1 MCIVCIPNNIIRNV
15 HIYLNSRIFPTT
27 GYARVLLFMFIRR
40 GLGGTGTGCLF
51 QFTYLDDRI
60 KRSLTFLKS
69 QNLYTM
75 HWAMFVFCI
84 LCDAWTAICRFL
96 LHSAS
101 QTYFACV
108 ILSIYTIYG
117 LEKPY
122 VMFKCQFQSKLG

>member
-1 MCIVCIPNNIIRNV
+1 MAFLKMSQMCIVCIPNNIIRNV
-15 HIYLNSRIFPTT
+15 YIYLNFSDYGLRTSVVIHV
-27 GYARVLLFMFIRR
+27 YKARARR
-40 GLGGTGTGCLF
+40 NG
-51 QFTYLDDRI
+51 YLDDRI

-101 QTYFACV
+101 QTYFVCV